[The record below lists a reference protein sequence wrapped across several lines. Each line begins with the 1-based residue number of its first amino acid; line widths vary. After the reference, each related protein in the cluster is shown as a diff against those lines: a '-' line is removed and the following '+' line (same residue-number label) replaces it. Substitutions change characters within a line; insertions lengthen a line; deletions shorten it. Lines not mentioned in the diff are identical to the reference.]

1 MAQSEDDTT
10 RVRPGEF
17 GGYDPEFV
25 RRHTP
30 WLRQLIHGY
39 FRARIEGL
47 DHVPDQPFLGV
58 GTHNG
63 SILMPDMLVWVSA
76 YHTAGR
82 RTPLLTLSHDLL
94 FAREHGLSRALAK
107 LGGLRA
113 KPESALQALQAGYAV
128 QVYPGGD
135 YDSSKPFWRRHEVCF
150 AGRVGYVRLALR
162 AQVPIVPVVS
172 IGAHETLLVLSDGVR
187 LAQILGLRQRFRL
200 AALPL
205 QLCLPWGLV
214 LGTPPG
220 YLPLPAQI
228 TIRTLPPIWL
238 TGTSP
243 RDAEDDGIVARIDT
257 EVRGVMQV
265 ALTAMA
271 RQRVLLWG
279 QRGDEGET
287 MSATW
292 GESRDAQTKQ

>member
-1 MAQSEDDTT
+1 MTSRSDEK
-10 RVRPGEF
+10 PGSLGADF
-17 GGYDPEFV
+17 TAYDPAYI

-30 WLRQLIHGY
+30 WLRHLIHTY
-39 FRARIEGL
+39 FRARIEGFPS
-47 DHVPDQPFLGV
+47 VPDQPFLGV

-63 SILMPDMLVWVSA
+63 GILMPDMLVWVSA

-82 RTPLLTLSHDLL
+82 RTPLVTLAHDLL

-107 LGGLRA
+107 LGGMRARPEQALRA
-113 KPESALQALQAGYAV
+113 LSSGYAV

-172 IGAHETLLVLSDGVR
+172 IGAHETLLVLSDGRRVAE
-187 LAQILGLRQRFRL
+187 LLGLRQRFRL

-205 QLCLPWGLV
+205 SLCLPWGLV

-228 TIRTLPPIWL
+228 TIRVLPPLWL
-238 TGTSP
+238 VGTSP
-243 RDAEDDGIVARIDT
+243 RDADDPQRVADIDAQ
-257 EVRGVMQV
+257 VRGAMQA
-265 ALTAMA
+265 ALTELA
-271 RQRVLLWG
+271 G
-279 QRGDEGET
+279 QRIPFLGQRRYAEP
-287 MSATW
+287 
-292 GESRDAQTKQ
+292 

>member
-1 MAQSEDDTT
+1 MGDSVQTAGQGGETL
-10 RVRPGEF
+10 RPGDF
-17 GGYDPEFV
+17 GAYDPEFV

-30 WLRQLIHGY
+30 WLRRLIHGY

-47 DHVPDQPFLGV
+47 EQVPDRPFLGV

-82 RTPLLTLSHDLL
+82 QTPLLTLSHDML
-94 FAREHGLSRALAK
+94 FSREHGLSRALAK
-107 LGGLRA
+107 LGGMRAQPEAALRA
-113 KPESALQALQAGYAV
+113 LQSGYAV

-135 YDSSKPFWRRHEVCF
+135 YDSSKPFWQRHQVCF

-162 AQVPIVPVVS
+162 AGVPIVPVVS
-172 IGAHETLLVLSDGVR
+172 IGAHETLFVLSDGTR
-187 LAQILGLRQRFRL
+187 LSRLLGLRERYRL

-228 TIRTLPPIWL
+228 TIRVLPPIPL
-238 TGTSP
+238 TGIAPS
-243 RDAEDDGIVARIDT
+243 AADDDQQVARIDA
-257 EVRGVMQV
+257 EVRGRMQE
-265 ALTAMA
+265 ALTGLA
-271 RQRVLLWG
+271 RERIWLWG
-279 QRGDEGET
+279 QRQD
-287 MSATW
+287 
-292 GESRDAQTKQ
+292 R

>member
-1 MAQSEDDTT
+1 MLLAQ
-10 RVRPGEF
+10 VRFPS
-17 GGYDPEFV
+17 
-25 RRHTP
+25 
-30 WLRQLIHGY
+30 
-39 FRARIEGL
+39 
-47 DHVPDQPFLGV
+47 VPDQPFLGV

-82 RTPLLTLSHDLL
+82 RTRLVTLAHDLL

-107 LGGLRA
+107 LGGMRAEPEAALRA
-113 KPESALQALQAGYAV
+113 LRSGYAV

-162 AQVPIVPVVS
+162 AGVPIVPVVS
-172 IGAHETLLVLSDGVR
+172 IGAHETLLMLSDGR
-187 LAQILGLRQRFRL
+187 WLSQRLGLRRRLRL

-228 TIRTLPPIWL
+228 TIRVLPPMWL
-238 TGTSP
+238 PGTSP
-243 RDAEDDGIVARIDT
+243 ADADNDEVVARIDA
-257 EVRGVMQV
+257 EVRGVMQR
-265 ALTAMA
+265 ALSDMA
-271 RQRVLLWG
+271 RQRVLWLG
-279 QRGDEGET
+279 QRDG
-287 MSATW
+287 S
-292 GESRDAQTKQ
+292 

>member
-1 MAQSEDDTT
+1 MTAGD
-10 RVRPGEF
+10 F
-17 GGYDPEFV
+17 GAYDAEYV

-30 WLRQLIHGY
+30 WLRRVIHGY

-47 DHVPDQPFLGV
+47 EHVPDRPFLGV

-63 SILMPDMLVWVSA
+63 GILMPDMLVWVSA

-82 RTPLLTLSHDLL
+82 ATPLLTLAHDLL

-113 KPESALQALQAGYAV
+113 EPAQALHALRSGFAV

-135 YDSSKPFWRRHEVCF
+135 YDSSKPFWRRHQVCF
-150 AGRVGYVRLALR
+150 AGRTGYVRLALR

-172 IGAHETLLVLSDGVR
+172 IGAHETLLMLSDGRR
-187 LAQILGLRQRFRL
+187 LAQCLGLRRHLRL

-228 TIRTLPPIWL
+228 TIRVLPPLHLASI
-238 TGTSP
+238 SP
-243 RDAEDDGIVARIDT
+243 AQADDPAVVAGIDAE
-257 EVRGVMQV
+257 VRRVMQA
-265 ALTAMA
+265 ALDDLAA
-271 RQRVLLWG
+271 QRIPLWG
-279 QRGDEGET
+279 QRRCAMT
-287 MSATW
+287 
-292 GESRDAQTKQ
+292 QP